1 MWKRVVGGLACG
13 VLLAGCTG
21 NPTVGE
27 VPPDP
32 MAGAG
37 GLPVTSG
44 APKPPGFT
52 LVAGGDVLIHPALS
66 EQARAD
72 GGFAPLFGGVKTV
85 LDQADVAVCHLEVP
99 IAAPGGAAE
108 GYPRFVAPNEL
119 ASGLAA
125 SGFDTCSTASNHTLD
140 QGAGGVTSTLDA
152 LDAAGVTHTGS
163 ARTAAEAAKPLVRDV
178 AGVKVGFVS
187 FTFGLNTGT
196 RTPPGSPWMVNTLD
210 SADVVAA
217 ARAAR
222 AVGAE
227 VVVASLHWGT
237 EGQHEVTASQRR
249 IAREVLADP
258 AVDVIIGH
266 HAHVVQPFEQVNGKW
281 VAYGLGNQV
290 ARHEEP
296 KGVTEEGAMARFHF
310 AEGAGGWVVDRAE
323 YIPTVVDLGP
333 PIRLRDLT
341 ADAAAPRRAESLA
354 RTDGIVLSLGAGQ
367 AGLTR
372 P

>member
-1 MWKRVVGGLACG
+1 MAGLACG

-32 MAGAG
+32 LADTPEIAA
-37 GLPVTSG
+37 
-44 APKPPGFT
+44 APAAPGFT
-52 LVAGGDVLIHPALS
+52 LVAGGDVLIHPALY
-66 EQARAD
+66 EQARAE
-72 GGFAPLFGGVKTV
+72 GGFAPLFSGVKP
-85 LDQADVAVCHLEVP
+85 LLERADVALCHLEVP
-99 IAAPGGAAE
+99 IAAPGGEAE
-108 GYPRFVAPNEL
+108 GYPRFIAPHEL
-119 ASGLAA
+119 AAGLAE

-140 QGAGGVTSTLDA
+140 QGADGVRSTLDA

-163 ARTAAEAAKPLVRDV
+163 ARTAAEAGAPLVRDV

-196 RTPPGSPWMVNTLD
+196 RTPAGSPWMVNILD
-210 SADVVAA
+210 SGDVIAA

-222 AVGAE
+222 AAGAE

-237 EGQHEVTASQRR
+237 EGQHEVTAGQRR

-266 HAHVVQPFEQVNGKW
+266 HAHVVQPFELVNGKW

-296 KGVTEEGAMARFHF
+296 KGVTEEGVTARFHF
-310 AEGAGGWVVDRAE
+310 AKGDGGWAVDKAE
-323 YIPTVVDLGP
+323 YVPTVVDLGP
-333 PIRLRDLT
+333 PIRLRDLG
-341 ADAAAPRRAESLA
+341 ADSGVPGREASLA
-354 RTDGIVLSLGAGQ
+354 RTDGVVLSLGAGS
-367 AGLTR
+367 AGLVR